1 MWPRRRGEEGGSSP
15 PSHPI
20 HPDLGNFQCRRR
32 RFNMNGRF
40 PNWRLLQYGCCV
52 KVAVLIETASAALTF
67 KVVIKT
73 SRFNKHGPFSNGRLL
88 KYGCCLKV
96 TVLMETFS
104 DALKVTVR
112 IETPSVAGHLSVP
125 PKAFD

>member
-1 MWPRRRGEEGGSSP
+1 MWPRRRGGEGGSSP

-40 PNWRLLQYGCCV
+40 PNGRLLQYGCCL
-52 KVAVLIETASAALTF
+52 KVAELIETASAALKV

-73 SRFNKHGPFSNGRLL
+73 SRFNKHGCFSNGRLL
-88 KYGCCLKV
+88 KYGCCFKV

-112 IETPSVAGHLSVP
+112 IEKP
-125 PKAFD
+125 

>member
-1 MWPRRRGEEGGSSP
+1 VGFGQTPAELGPETRSDGSGS
-15 PSHPI
+15 
-20 HPDLGNFQCRRR
+20 
-32 RFNMNGRF
+32 NGF
-40 PNWRLLQYGCCV
+40 CV
-52 KVAVLIETASAALTF
+52 KVAVLIETSSAALTF

-88 KYGCCLKV
+88 KYGFCLKV

-112 IETPSVAGHLSVP
+112 IEKPSVAGHLSVP